1 MTQEQTKQCPYCGED
16 ILAGAKKCKHCGE
29 WLEETVQPI
38 TPTEVSR
45 PEPPAPQVNITPGPA
60 EQNVNQP
67 VYVQTTV
74 TQQTN
79 GLGSAGFT
87 LSLIAA
93 ILSWLPGVN
102 LITWF
107 LGALF
112 SLLGLFKSPRGLA
125 FAGLVI
131 SFIDVIIV
139 VSLFGAAFGVLES
152 LFS

>member
-1 MTQEQTKQCPYCGED
+1 MEATKNCPYCGEE

-29 WLEETVQPI
+29 WLEEEIKPVQ
-38 TPTEVSR
+38 TPVA
-45 PEPPAPQVNITPGPA
+45 PPPAPQVTVTPKPV
-60 EQNVNQP
+60 EQKVSQP

-74 TQQTN
+74 TQQSN

-102 LITWF
+102 IIIWF

-131 SFIDVIIV
+131 SFIDVIIA
-139 VSLFGAAFGVLES
+139 VSIFGAAAGLLQAIF
-152 LFS
+152 